1 MEGDKPKRRR
11 IAAADD
17 DDTSSLRLCDL
28 PIDFLVDTATY
39 LSKPSRALFAIA
51 VSTSS
56 WPLSDTSN
64 EIIASTQWDILDFG
78 ELERDFSKQ
87 LTDDHVAGIL
97 ACIDAPTNLRRL
109 KLRGL
114 MNITGSGLE
123 ILRGSTVLEQI
134 DLRVDNWNWR
144 LCRLEGG
151 EKISEQVVL
160 PILMSTSIKHIMG
173 MPKPW
178 GKARSNY
185 LQNFAAQ
192 YNQFLGIRATPCNTC
207 GGPCR
212 RDATSYSWF
221 GLYSGE
227 YVQKYTCESC
237 LKCICDRGECS
248 LNKCY
253 GCDRKLCEDCK
264 CCQICNRCSDCK
276 STLQT
281 CVGDGCD
288 RLICNGCNNTTCQ
301 NDQCKKTGCE
311 GCLGF
316 KRCGEDSK
324 VEEVEGCEKTWC
336 SSCQTTFRCDHC
348 RRCNEC
354 AASPFVPCP
363 VSNCES
369 SGNFCQECIKT
380 CGKCKATGCV
390 KCLDYRVCKGR
401 YHDEDYKASC
411 YNGLNSD
418 GTYKVKNPDCDVDK
432 CDECEKELCTQCWS
446 ESWCIG
452 DCNECD
458 IKFAKFTNQWS
469 GCECTPDCRYWDEED
484 CPNNGKSE

>member
-1 MEGDKPKRRR
+1 MI
-11 IAAADD
+11 IAAV
-17 DDTSSLRLCDL
+17 LRLCDL
-28 PIDFLVDTATY
+28 PVGALVDTATY

-56 WPLSDTSN
+56 WPLSNTSN

-97 ACIDAPTNLRRL
+97 TCIDAPANLRRL

-134 DLRVDNWNWR
+134 DLRVDNWNWCYR
-144 LCRLEGG
+144 AREGG
-151 EKISEQVVL
+151 EKISEQVVI

-173 MPKPW
+173 MPRPW
-178 GKARSNY
+178 EKARSNY

-192 YNQFLGIRATPCNTC
+192 YNQFLGIRATACNTC

-212 RDATSYSWF
+212 RDAASSWF

-227 YVQKYTCESC
+227 YVQKYTCERC

-248 LNKCY
+248 LKKCY
-253 GCDRKLCEDCK
+253 GCDRKLCKDCEL
-264 CCQICNRCSDCK
+264 CQICDRCSDCK

-288 RLICNGCNNTTCQ
+288 RLICNDCNNTTCQ
-301 NDQCKKTGCE
+301 NDQCNKTGCE

-316 KRCGEDSK
+316 KDVVKTLQLKKLTGVKKHGARVVRQHSVATIVVAVMNALLSCLNLARGVTVK
-324 VEEVEGCEKTWC
+324 VRVISAKNVLKHVE
-336 SSCQTTFRCDHC
+336 S
-348 RRCNEC
+348 
-354 AASPFVPCP
+354 
-363 VSNCES
+363 
-369 SGNFCQECIKT
+369 
-380 CGKCKATGCV
+380 
-390 KCLDYRVCKGR
+390 
-401 YHDEDYKASC
+401 
-411 YNGLNSD
+411 
-418 GTYKVKNPDCDVDK
+418 
-432 CDECEKELCTQCWS
+432 
-446 ESWCIG
+446 
-452 DCNECD
+452 
-458 IKFAKFTNQWS
+458 AKRQVA
-469 GCECTPDCRYWDEED
+469 
-484 CPNNGKSE
+484 